1 MDFAHPKRACL
12 RKVYSTPLY
21 HLPQQPDS
29 QVNSERKWPDAH
41 LCRFD
46 SLVFA
51 VLGFF
56 RDVGLDGGV
65 SASGV

>member
-1 MDFAHPKRACL
+1 MDFAHPKRARP

-21 HLPQQPDS
+21 HIPQQPDS
-29 QVNSERKWPDAH
+29 QVNSERKWPEVH
-41 LCRFD
+41 FCRFD

-56 RDVGLDGGV
+56 RRWGT
-65 SASGV
+65 SGVRV